1 MNHSRRSQ
9 RLRVLTQAVAASVLA
24 AVACRTSVTTAPAP
38 DGLREEY
45 CWFTVLRSAR
55 TADSVASR
63 FTQAFIATGFNEVTF
78 IRRADTAW
86 ATAAPTLLTL
96 RDSVQVSSRAVAY
109 WHGDS
114 THFRY
119 FVSLGPAPTTRVGG
133 TDSVNFGGALLD
145 MCSRIARAAA
155 IGWSAPRSLTGD
167 ESLAIWSRI
176 P

>member
-1 MNHSRRSQ
+1 MQLFAALALS
-9 RLRVLTQAVAASVLA
+9 VAA
-24 AVACRTSVTTAPAP
+24 CRAHVTSAPPP
-38 DGLREEY
+38 DTLREEY

-55 TADSVASR
+55 AADSVAAR
-63 FTQAFIATGFNEVTF
+63 FTQAFIAAGFDKVTF
-78 IRRADTAW
+78 ARQADTAW

-96 RDSVQVSSRAVAY
+96 RDSVLVSSRAVAY

-119 FVSLGPAPTTRVGG
+119 FVSVGSAPTAKVGG
-133 TDSVNFGGALLD
+133 TDSVNVGGNLLD